1 MSRKLKTWLVP
12 AVAALTLMAGPALAG
27 NTKSAEAVKDKPTAA
42 KTETQKAAD
51 QKQQKAKG
59 KAMDA
64 AKIRK
69 AAREAIEKK
78 VKAEGAAKAD
88 IQRQKIFQDAVVAL
102 HETQNAIVALDKKDK
117 EKALAALEKA
127 IGKLE
132 LVLARDPNLALAPV
146 DVTTQTLDIYADI
159 ESVRKAVKEAIAL
172 LKKGR
177 VQDARALV
185 SGLASE
191 IVIEVLNIPLAT
203 YPDAIRAVV
212 PLIEAGKFKEA
223 KAALITALNT
233 LVVTRHI
240 IPLPIVRAEQM
251 LKRAE
256 TLAEKANRSKAEE
269 KELAGILK
277 AVRRELKFAEA
288 LGYGKEGDFKPFYE
302 ELDKIAK
309 KTRGGGHGKG
319 FFDTL
324 KKALAD
330 FRAKLF

>member
-1 MSRKLKTWLVP
+1 MKTNLRKWLAP
-12 AVAALTLMAGPALAG
+12 AMAAVTLMTGPALASG
-27 NTKSAEAVKDKPTAA
+27 NAIPAKEKPTAA
-42 KTETQKAAD
+42 KTEAHTSASQKKTEKGTLDATRIQKAA
-51 QKQQKAKG
+51 
-59 KAMDA
+59 
-64 AKIRK
+64 RK
-69 AAREAIEKK
+69 AIEKK

-102 HETQNAIVALDKKDK
+102 RETQNAIVALDKKDK

-146 DVTTQTLDIYADI
+146 DVTTQTLDIYADVA
-159 ESVRKAVKEAIAL
+159 SVRKAVKEAITL

-177 VQDARALV
+177 IQDARALV

-223 KAALITALNT
+223 KEALVTALNT

-256 TLAEKANRSKAEE
+256 ALAEKANRTKAEE
-269 KELAGILK
+269 KELASILK

-302 ELDKIAK
+302 ELNKIAK
-309 KTRGGGHGKG
+309 KTHGGGHGKG
-319 FFDTL
+319 FFDVL

-330 FRAKLF
+330 FRAKLY